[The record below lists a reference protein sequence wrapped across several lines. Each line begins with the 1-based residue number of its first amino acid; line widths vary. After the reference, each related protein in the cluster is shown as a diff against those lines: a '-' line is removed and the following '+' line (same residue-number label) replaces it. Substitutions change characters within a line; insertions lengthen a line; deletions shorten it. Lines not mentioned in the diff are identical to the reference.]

1 MIHLPPDRPS
11 THTISTTPFWC
22 RPNTARTDA
31 MTVVVGRAVT
41 VDPEDDGSVVTMSQK
56 TTAAS

>member
-11 THTISTTPFWC
+11 TRTISTTPFWC

-31 MTVVVGRAVT
+31 MTVVVGCAVT
-41 VDPEDDGSVVTMSQK
+41 VDPEDDGSVVTVSPEDDG
-56 TTAAS
+56 TS